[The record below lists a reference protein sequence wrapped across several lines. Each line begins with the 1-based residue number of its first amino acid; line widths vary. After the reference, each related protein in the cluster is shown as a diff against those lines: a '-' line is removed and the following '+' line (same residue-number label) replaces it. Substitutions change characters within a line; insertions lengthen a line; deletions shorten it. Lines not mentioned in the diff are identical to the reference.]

1 MEEMNLT
8 QPRSAVPQKTHRHV
22 SKENMLLLYATKFL
36 SCLLHSIT
44 MINSND
50 VNVLKFYVII
60 MYYNKEYRFSTWGD
74 DINIPLKIKVVKRFD

>member
-1 MEEMNLT
+1 
-8 QPRSAVPQKTHRHV
+8 
-22 SKENMLLLYATKFL
+22 
-36 SCLLHSIT
+36 

-74 DINIPLKIKVVKRFD
+74 DINIPLKIKVVKIFD